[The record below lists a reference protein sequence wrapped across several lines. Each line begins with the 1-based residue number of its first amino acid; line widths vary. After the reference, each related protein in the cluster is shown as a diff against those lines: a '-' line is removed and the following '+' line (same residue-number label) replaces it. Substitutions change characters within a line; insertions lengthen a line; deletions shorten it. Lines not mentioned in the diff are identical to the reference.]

1 MAQTLFIEWDRDR
14 LLAASGSTSGSSVK
28 IESAVTVDREGNLL
42 ASEIG
47 ERLAKALRSAGIT
60 AEEAT
65 VVFPRDLVSF
75 HRVTLPNLSDD
86 EIPEMVKMQASTRL
100 TVPVESVCL
109 DFVPLPIPAGS
120 ETREVL
126 LVTLPQQ
133 YVSQVRESLAVCAIK
148 LASVRISSFG
158 IAASVVHAGLL
169 SKQSNNNSVEAI
181 VSLGSDSIETIFMSG
196 NSVAFSHSGASWT
209 SPDGVEQAVRAE
221 VSRARMAAAE
231 DMGSYSV
238 SRVTLIGSSEITAS
252 VPDTISK
259 RLNDAEVVRIDPN
272 GTLVTGTFEGISA
285 SDMLAIAGAIA
296 NTTAGSVKNVDLV
309 NPRKA
314 PEKRD
319 LSRIKK
325 LAIGGTIALVV
336 VGGWKWRESQV
347 SKYEKETA
355 ILKTDILEMQ
365 ERYKMSKTD
374 LELAG
379 NLKAWQERDLSWL
392 DEMQKLRQLM
402 GSTERVFIKEINFKQ
417 SGASKDYVATVEANG
432 LAKSRRD
439 IEDLQDTLREA
450 GYEVK
455 PNEITPGQRDED
467 YNYEV
472 KLDLRIL
479 APKDDKTAT
488 KA

>member
-1 MAQTLFIEWDRDR
+1 MAQILVIEWDRDR

-28 IESAVTVDREGNLL
+28 IESAVAVDREGNLR

-47 ERLAKALRSAGIT
+47 ERLAKALRTAGIA

-100 TVPVESVCL
+100 TVPVDSVCL
-109 DFVPLPIPAGS
+109 DFVPLPIPPDS

-133 YVSQVRESLAVCAIK
+133 YVSQVRESLAVCSIK

-158 IAASVVHAGLL
+158 IAASAVHAGLL

-181 VSLGSDSIETIFMSG
+181 VSLGSDSIETIFMAG
-196 NSVAFSHSGASWT
+196 HSVAFSHSGASWS

-231 DMGSYSV
+231 DMGNYSV
-238 SRVTLIGSSEITAS
+238 SRVTLIGSPEITAA
-252 VPDTISK
+252 VPDTIAK

-319 LSRIKK
+319 FSRIKK

-336 VGGWKWRESQV
+336 VGGWNWRESQV

-355 ILKTDILEMQ
+355 TLKADILDMQ

-379 NLKAWQERDLSWL
+379 NLNAWQERDLSWL

-439 IEDLQDTLREA
+439 VEDLQDTLREA

-455 PNEITPGQRDED
+455 PNTIGQSVSGDEYSLD
-467 YNYEV
+467 V

-479 APKDDKTAT
+479 APKNKKTAS
-488 KA
+488 KV